1 MKSNIQNYVVFD
13 LETGGLSNEKNGILE
28 IAACAFDNELNDIG
42 EFESGIMH
50 NYDDREINEGALGAN
65 GITRDQIKNGIDP
78 KNVADEFFRYLGKL
92 KKGNSKVVL
101 VGQNCD
107 KFDIPF
113 LINFMEYFKKDLTQI
128 VNTDFTIDTMRW
140 AHVKYPEST
149 NYKLGTLCEMN
160 GVELTNAHRAIT
172 DTRATKELVKTFIR
186 SLRSEGKGEK
196 EEVKFRATFQF

>member
-28 IAACAFDNELNDIG
+28 IAACAFDNELNDLE
-42 EFESGIMH
+42 EFDSGIMH

-78 KNVADEFFRYLGKL
+78 KGVADEFFRYLGKL

-113 LINFMEYFKKDLTQI
+113 LMNFMEYFKKDLIQI

-149 NYKLGTLCEMN
+149 NYKLGTLCELN
-160 GVELTNAHRAIT
+160 GVELTNAHRAIN

-196 EEVKFRATFQF
+196 EETKFRTTFQF

>member
-1 MKSNIQNYVVFD
+1 MRSNIQNYVVFD

-28 IAACAFDNELNDIG
+28 IAACAFDNELNDLE
-42 EFESGIMH
+42 EFDSGIMH

-78 KNVADEFFRYLGKL
+78 KGVADEFFRYLGKL

-101 VGQNCD
+101 CGQNCD

-113 LINFMEYFKKDLTQI
+113 LVNFLEYFKKDITQI
-128 VNTDFTIDTMRW
+128 VNVDFTIDTMRW
-140 AHVKYPEST
+140 GHVKYPEST

-160 GVELTNAHRAIT
+160 GVELTNAHRAIS

-196 EEVKFRATFQF
+196 EEIKFRKTFQF

>member
-1 MKSNIQNYVVFD
+1 MRSNLQNYVVFD
-13 LETGGLSNEKNGILE
+13 LETGGLLNEKNGILE
-28 IAACAFDNELNDIG
+28 IAACAFDNELNDLE
-42 EFESGIMH
+42 EFDSGIMH

-65 GITRDQIKNGIDP
+65 GITRDQIKNGVDP
-78 KNVADEFFRYLGKL
+78 KTVADEFYRYLGKL

-113 LINFMEYFKKDLTQI
+113 LVNFMEYFKKDITQI
-128 VNTDFTIDTMRW
+128 VNVDFTIDTMRW

-160 GVELTNAHRAIT
+160 GVELTNAHRAIN

-196 EEVKFRATFQF
+196 EEVKFRKTFQF